1 MKILL
6 ILIISLALTNFTF
19 SQIVSGSIEVSNIT
33 NSGMIIK
40 WENEQAQLSFLRYGN
55 TKNLEL
61 GTLNS
66 GTTTNPSITITGGD
80 PAQLF
85 YVQAV
90 AQDGGTL
97 YESDT
102 LVFITKSSSTGKII
116 PYFNNT
122 VDHSFATT
130 GNEAVHLDKLID
142 DTLVEYIQRAEESI
156 DLAIYNTTSSSSVA
170 NYIDALNQAHAN
182 GVQVRVIYC
191 ASTGN
196 TGIANLDPGVPKLIA
211 PEPDFNNDIGIMHN
225 KFFVFDANSS
235 DPNKPFVWT
244 GSTNLTTQQLNT
256 DPNNVIIIQDQSLAR
271 TYQLE
276 FEEMWGGDGPNP
288 DLGNAKFGIE
298 KKNNTPNVLNIADKR
313 VECYFS
319 PSDGTNQRLLDA
331 INEAEDDLIVNTML
345 ITRSDIASAINF
357 MHATGSNVSVAVNS
371 ESQSS
376 QFNTLR
382 TSLNGRLAEYTSQT
396 GVLHHKAMIGNVLS
410 GNNPFVLTGSHNW
423 SASAE
428 DRNDENTLIIY
439 DEDIANQYLQEFM
452 ARFEPMAGQIKAYDD
467 SFFVE
472 NHQIHSIDVSDNDE
486 FYFTIVPE
494 ISILTPPHHG
504 IANGTSF
511 GFLNYFSDTGYG
523 GKDSIQYVTCNHTAD
538 SYCDTAWLRITFDET
553 LSIGNDSFKEINI
566 FPNPTDNFVNI
577 ELPND
582 KAYHLEISSITG
594 QIKGA
599 YNLTKSSSK
608 IDLNEMNSGVYLFTF
623 TNSNTSFTK
632 RVIVK

>member
-1 MKILL
+1 MKNIL
-6 ILIISLALTNFTF
+6 ILIISLVLSNNIF
-19 SQIVSGSIEVSNIT
+19 SQIVSGSIEVSDIT
-33 NSGMIIK
+33 NSGMTIK

-55 TKNLEL
+55 TQDLEL

-102 LVFITKSSSTGKII
+102 LVFITKSNSTGKIT
-116 PYFNNT
+116 PYFNRP
-122 VDHSFATT
+122 VDHDFASA
-130 GNEAVHLDKLID
+130 GNEAMHLDNLID
-142 DTLVEYIQRAEESI
+142 DTLVEYINRAEESI
-156 DLAIYNTTSSSSVA
+156 DLAVYNTTSSSSVA

-182 GVQVRVIYC
+182 GVQVRVVYC

-196 TGIANLDPGVPKLIA
+196 TGIANLDPSVPKLIA
-211 PEPDFNNDIGIMHN
+211 PEPDFNNNIGIMHN
-225 KFFVFDANSS
+225 KFFVFDANST

-244 GSTNLTTQQLNT
+244 GSTNLTTQQINT
-256 DPNNVIIIQDQSLAR
+256 DPNNVIIIQDQSLAK

-276 FEEMWGGDGPNP
+276 FEEMWGGNSSNP
-288 DLGNAKFGIE
+288 DPANAKFGIE

-319 PSDGTNQRLLDA
+319 PSDGTNQRILDA

-357 MHATGSNVSVAVNS
+357 MHATGSNVSVALNS

-382 TSLNGRLAEYTSQT
+382 TSLNGRLVEYTSQT
-396 GVLHHKAMIGNVLS
+396 GVLHHKAMLGNVLS
-410 GNNPFVLTGSHNW
+410 GNNTFVLTGSHNW

-439 DEDIANQYLQEFM
+439 DAEIANQYLQEFM

-472 NHQIHSIDVSDNDE
+472 NHQIHSIDVSENDE
-486 FYFTIVPE
+486 FYFTTVPD
-494 ISILTPPHHG
+494 ITILTPPHHG

-523 GKDSIQYVTCNHTAD
+523 GKDSLQYVTCNHTAV

-553 LSIGNDSFKEINI
+553 LSIEKESFDEVSI
-566 FPNPTDNFVNI
+566 FPNPTENFVNI
-577 ELPND
+577 ELPNE
-582 KAYHLEISSITG
+582 KGFLLEISSLTG
-594 QIKGA
+594 QTKGT
-599 YNLTKSSSK
+599 YDLTKSSSK
-608 IDLNEMNSGVYLFTF
+608 IDLNEMSSGVYFFTF
-623 TNSNTSFTK
+623 TNGNSTFTK
-632 RVIVK
+632 RVVVK